1 MEITVDQM
9 YQIENK
15 GHDMG
20 FLKKF
25 MMENAGAAAV
35 RRLITNFENI
45 SSKNILIF
53 VGLGN
58 NGGDGLV
65 MARHLA
71 GYGSNVT
78 VMLLG
83 DPEKIKTEES
93 NWNWSIL
100 EKMPS
105 VKLLSGNSLDFNFK
119 PDIVIDGILGTGI
132 SGEIREPY
140 ASAINFINSTD
151 CYKFAVDVP
160 SGLDPQT
167 GNTANIFTKC
177 DMTVTFHKM
186 KEGIP
191 KRKDLTGELYAEKI
205 GSVDSKN
212 IIIFVGMGNNGG
224 DGQVMARHLAG
235 HNANVTVVL
244 LGTPDKIK
252 TEESSWNWSLLE
264 KMPSVKL
271 ITGNST
277 NFDFK
282 PDIIIDGIL
291 GTGIKGDI
299 REPYASAIN
308 FINQTDCYKF
318 AVDVPS
324 GMDPQTGETA
334 LLFTKCDMTVTFHK
348 MKQGIPKRKDLTGE
362 LYAEK
367 IGIPVEAEEGI
378 L

>member
-9 YQIENK
+9 YNIENK

-35 RRLITNFENI
+35 KRLVDKLGNVE
-45 SSKNILIF
+45 SKNILIF

-71 GYGSNVT
+71 GYGAKVK

-83 DPEKIKTEES
+83 SPEKIKTEES

-100 EKMPS
+100 QKMPS
-105 VKLLSGNSLDFNFK
+105 VKLMSGNSMDFDFK
-119 PDIVIDGILGTGI
+119 PEVIVDGILGTGI
-132 SGEIREPY
+132 TGEIREPY
-140 ASAINFINSTD
+140 ASAINYINKTD

-167 GNTANIFTKC
+167 GETANIFTTC

-191 KRKDLTGELYAEKI
+191 KRKDLTGEL
-205 GSVDSKN
+205 
-212 IIIFVGMGNNGG
+212 F
-224 DGQVMARHLAG
+224 
-235 HNANVTVVL
+235 
-244 LGTPDKIK
+244 
-252 TEESSWNWSLLE
+252 
-264 KMPSVKL
+264 
-271 ITGNST
+271 
-277 NFDFK
+277 
-282 PDIIIDGIL
+282 
-291 GTGIKGDI
+291 
-299 REPYASAIN
+299 
-308 FINQTDCYKF
+308 
-318 AVDVPS
+318 
-324 GMDPQTGETA
+324 
-334 LLFTKCDMTVTFHK
+334 
-348 MKQGIPKRKDLTGE
+348 
-362 LYAEK
+362 AEK
-367 IGIPVEAEEGI
+367 IGIPPEAEEGI

>member
-9 YQIENK
+9 YNIENK

-35 RRLITNFENI
+35 KRLVEKLG
-45 SSKNILIF
+45 SVDSKNILIF
-53 VGLGN
+53 VGMGN

-71 GYGSNVT
+71 GYGAKVT

-83 DPEKIKTEES
+83 NPENIKTEES

-105 VKLLSGNSLDFNFK
+105 VKLMTGGSTDFDFK
-119 PDIVIDGILGTGI
+119 PDVIIDGILGTGI

-140 ASAINFINSTD
+140 ASAINYINQTD

-167 GNTANIFTKC
+167 GETANI
-177 DMTVTFHKM
+177 
-186 KEGIP
+186 
-191 KRKDLTGELYAEKI
+191 
-205 GSVDSKN
+205 
-212 IIIFVGMGNNGG
+212 
-224 DGQVMARHLAG
+224 
-235 HNANVTVVL
+235 
-244 LGTPDKIK
+244 
-252 TEESSWNWSLLE
+252 
-264 KMPSVKL
+264 
-271 ITGNST
+271 
-277 NFDFK
+277 
-282 PDIIIDGIL
+282 
-291 GTGIKGDI
+291 
-299 REPYASAIN
+299 
-308 FINQTDCYKF
+308 
-318 AVDVPS
+318 
-324 GMDPQTGETA
+324 
-334 LLFTKCDMTVTFHK
+334 FTKCDMTVTFHK

-362 LYAEK
+362 LFAEK
-367 IGIPVEAEEGI
+367 IGIPPEAEEGI

>member
-9 YQIENK
+9 YKIENK

-35 RRLITNFENI
+35 RRLVDKIENI
-45 SSKNILIF
+45 ESKNILIF

-71 GYGSNVT
+71 GYGAKVT

-83 DPEKIKTEES
+83 IPENIKTEES

-100 EKMPS
+100 QKMPS
-105 VKLLSGNSLDFNFK
+105 VKLMYGNSFKFDFN
-119 PDIVIDGILGTGI
+119 
-132 SGEIREPY
+132 
-140 ASAINFINSTD
+140 
-151 CYKFAVDVP
+151 
-160 SGLDPQT
+160 
-167 GNTANIFTKC
+167 
-177 DMTVTFHKM
+177 
-186 KEGIP
+186 
-191 KRKDLTGELYAEKI
+191 
-205 GSVDSKN
+205 
-212 IIIFVGMGNNGG
+212 
-224 DGQVMARHLAG
+224 
-235 HNANVTVVL
+235 
-244 LGTPDKIK
+244 
-252 TEESSWNWSLLE
+252 
-264 KMPSVKL
+264 
-271 ITGNST
+271 
-277 NFDFK
+277 

-291 GTGIKGDI
+291 GTGIIGDI
-299 REPYASAIN
+299 KEPYASAIN

-324 GMDPQTGETA
+324 GLDPQTGETA
-334 LLFTKCDMTVTFHK
+334 NICSKCDMTVTFHK

-362 LYAEK
+362 LFAEK
-367 IGIPVEAEEGI
+367 IGIPPESEEGI